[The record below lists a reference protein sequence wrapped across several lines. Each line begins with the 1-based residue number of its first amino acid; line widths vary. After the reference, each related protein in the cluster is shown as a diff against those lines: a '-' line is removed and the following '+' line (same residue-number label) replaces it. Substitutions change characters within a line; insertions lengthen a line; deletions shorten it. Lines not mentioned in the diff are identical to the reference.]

1 VSYSLEKNENGNF
14 RVKLTANATK
24 TIADLRR
31 PLELLMKGKTINH
44 PDLTSSVVQLL
55 VSYDGMALLK
65 SVEKDTGTYFW
76 YDRQS
81 QNIKAFG
88 HQDQVAAAEDKL
100 VHALLQLHEK
110 KPLEVR
116 LRGRNLPPNLMK
128 EVIKKFGADLEGFKK
143 EVPAVE
149 LQLNTRR
156 HMLYVRGS
164 KEDKQ
169 RVEGMISELILSMD
183 FHGLVQLSSEN
194 SCPICFC
201 ELEDPFKL
209 ESCGHMFCKACLV
222 DQCESAMKSQDGF
235 PLCCLKNGC
244 KKPLL
249 LVDLRFLLSSEQ
261 LEELIRASLNAFV
274 ASSAGLYRF
283 CPTPDCTSIYQVA
296 AADAE
301 DKPFVCGSCSVEIC
315 AKCHIEYHPLMSCEA
330 YKEYKEDPDATLLE
344 WRKGKENVKNCP
356 SCGYTIEKSE
366 GCDHVECRC
375 GSHICWACL
384 EKFRSSDECY
394 SHLRSVHLSNLL
406 AM

>member
-1 VSYSLEKNENGNF
+1 
-14 RVKLTANATK
+14 
-24 TIADLRR
+24 
-31 PLELLMKGKTINH
+31 
-44 PDLTSSVVQLL
+44 
-55 VSYDGMALLK
+55 
-65 SVEKDTGTYFW
+65 
-76 YDRQS
+76 
-81 QNIKAFG
+81 
-88 HQDQVAAAEDKL
+88 
-100 VHALLQLHEK
+100 
-110 KPLEVR
+110 
-116 LRGRNLPPNLMK
+116 
-128 EVIKKFGADLEGFKK
+128 
-143 EVPAVE
+143 
-149 LQLNTRR
+149 
-156 HMLYVRGS
+156 
-164 KEDKQ
+164 
-169 RVEGMISELILSMD
+169 
-183 FHGLVQLSSEN
+183 
-194 SCPICFC
+194 
-201 ELEDPFKL
+201 
-209 ESCGHMFCKACLV
+209 V
-222 DQCESAMKSQDGF
+222 DQCESSMKSQDSF
-235 PLCCLKNGC
+235 PLCCLKNRC

-315 AKCHIEYHPLMSCEA
+315 AKCHIEYHPFVSCEA
-330 YKEYKEDPDATLLE
+330 YKKYKEDPDATLLE

-356 SCGYTIEKSE
+356 CGYTIEKSE